1 MHMLMKMGF
10 KQGTALGKKGTEG
23 IVEPIKVDMRNSRE
37 GLGMSKKRER
47 EEEEEFEKKKLHMD
61 PDEFRAAMAQ
71 RAKENQYQRYVV
83 AAVSICQKFDE
94 EAGVGSNILWVLG
107 PEKEDTEDGN
117 NEGKEEEKEDEEE
130 QKEDKPE
137 YPPEQVEE
145 LKSLPLEEKIERL
158 TSYLREKYF
167 YCFWCK
173 AKYADKEDLDENCPG
188 LSEDD
193 H

>member
-1 MHMLMKMGF
+1 
-10 KQGTALGKKGTEG
+10 
-23 IVEPIKVDMRNSRE
+23 MRNSRE

>member
-1 MHMLMKMGF
+1 
-10 KQGTALGKKGTEG
+10 
-23 IVEPIKVDMRNSRE
+23 MRNSRE

-94 EAGVGSNILWVLG
+94 EAGVGVNEKRSLLCVQSTQSFLQSNILWVLG

-145 LKSLPLEEKIERL
+145 LKSLPVRC
-158 TSYLREKYF
+158 R
-167 YCFWCK
+167 
-173 AKYADKEDLDENCPG
+173 
-188 LSEDD
+188 
-193 H
+193 

>member
-94 EAGVGSNILWVLG
+94 EAGVGVN
-107 PEKEDTEDGN
+107 EKR
-117 NEGKEEEKEDEEE
+117 
-130 QKEDKPE
+130 
-137 YPPEQVEE
+137 
-145 LKSLPLEEKIERL
+145 SLL
-158 TSYLREKYF
+158 
-167 YCFWCK
+167 CV
-173 AKYADKEDLDENCPG
+173 
-188 LSEDD
+188 
-193 H
+193 